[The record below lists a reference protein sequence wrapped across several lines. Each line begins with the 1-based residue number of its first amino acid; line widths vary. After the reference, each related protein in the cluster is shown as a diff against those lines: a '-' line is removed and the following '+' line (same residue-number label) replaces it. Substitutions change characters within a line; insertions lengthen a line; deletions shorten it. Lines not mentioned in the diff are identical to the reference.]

1 MHEEII
7 FQQIGSPVFQN
18 KVYPT
23 AEAARRAVL
32 GDVELVQ
39 SSISGLVHNRNF
51 DPSLVKYDADYQNEQ
66 ACSVAFRCHLDHVL
80 GIVLP
85 DLGHDK
91 VGVEIG
97 CGKGHFLELLCNAG
111 ANVTGFDPAYEGSN
125 SRVVK
130 KYFGEE
136 SIITP
141 PDYVILRH
149 VLEHLPNPWSF
160 LTQLGTQCKVKTKIY
175 IEVPCFEWIVEHQAF
190 YDIFYEHVNYF
201 TLNVLRRAFD
211 LVTKSGNFFG
221 GQYLF
226 LVADL
231 STFRAPERYAG
242 RRFGKLDMNRYL
254 HTLLRMRSGSSGKTF
269 IWGAGAKGITLS
281 NIFRR
286 NAIPIDAIIDI
297 NPAKQG
303 MFAGGSGLPII
314 GPDAAMPQIG
324 GADVFVMNPVY
335 LSEIHSSLS
344 DMSVNLISVA

>member
-1 MHEEII
+1 MHEEIL

-23 AEAARRAVL
+23 REAARRAAL

-39 SSISGLVHNRNF
+39 SPISGLVHNRTF
-51 DPSLVKYDADYQNEQ
+51 DPSLVRYDTDYQNEQ
-66 ACSVAFRCHLDHVL
+66 ACSGAFRCHLDHVL

-85 DLGHDK
+85 NLGPDK
-91 VGVEIG
+91 FGVEIG
-97 CGKGHFLELLCNAG
+97 CGKGHFLELLCDAG

-125 SRVVK
+125 PRVVK
-130 KYFGEE
+130 KYFAEE
-136 SIITP
+136 PISKP
-141 PDYVILRH
+141 PDFVILRH
-149 VLEHLPNPWSF
+149 VLEHLPNPWNF
-160 LTQLGTQCKVKTKIY
+160 LEQLSAQCKAGTKIY

-201 TLNVLRRAFD
+201 TLDVLRSAFGV
-211 LVTKSGNFFG
+211 VTKSGNFFG
-221 GQYLF
+221 AQYLF

-231 STFRAPERYAG
+231 STFRAPEQYGG
-242 RRFGKLDMNRYL
+242 RRFGKLDMNGYM

-281 NIFRR
+281 NIFCRI
-286 NAIPIDAIIDI
+286 AIPIDAIIDI

-314 GPDAAMPQIG
+314 GQDDAIRQIG

-335 LSEIHSSLS
+335 LPEIRSLLS
-344 DMSVNLISVA
+344 DVSVNLIPVA